1 MVWLALAVASLLL
14 AAGLILS
21 ERLRRRRDQ
30 AQAYLKGVRS
40 MLSGD
45 PDAAIEALS
54 DAARLESP
62 EAFETYLALGA
73 LFRRTGDLVRAI
85 RLHRN
90 MLLRP
95 GIEPARRSEI
105 ELELAEDYRRSGML
119 AESIELCR
127 ALAERKVGG
136 AAERLRDVLVERGDL
151 AGAVEVER
159 ALISADGEG
168 PKELL
173 AHLLAAQAR
182 HELTTDPTRARVCA
196 REAVDAA
203 PGSADALMAR
213 AQVEAACEA
222 PEEALGSLARALE
235 RDPRAAL
242 LAWPA
247 LAALPDPLPPLG
259 FVEERL
265 ERRPDDAALHLLRA
279 RLQRRAGRNAES
291 LVSLR
296 YALDLDKSGE
306 VTLAMRDL
314 LQETEAPDPDE
325 LPARHDLLMSAL
337 RRRVRP
343 LRCRSCGTE
352 TLTRAWRCRRC
363 GIFEPF

>member
-1 MVWLALAVASLLL
+1 MLWLALAVASLLL
-14 AAGLILS
+14 AGGLILS

-62 EAFETYLALGA
+62 EAVETYLALGA

-95 GIEPARRSEI
+95 GIEPARRSEV

-127 ALAERKVGG
+127 ALVERGVGG
-136 AAERLRDVLVERGDL
+136 AAQRLRDVLVERNDL

-159 ALISADGEG
+159 ALASADGEA

-182 HELTTDPTRARVCA
+182 HELGTDPARARACA
-196 REAVDAA
+196 QEAVDASPA
-203 PGSADALMAR
+203 SADALMAR
-213 AQVEAACEA
+213 AQVEATSA
-222 PEEALGSLARALE
+222 PAEALRSLARALE
-235 RDPRAAL
+235 SDPRAAL

-247 LAALPDPLPPLG
+247 LVAMPDPLPALG
-259 FVEERL
+259 FVEGLL
-265 ERRPDDAALHLLRA
+265 ERRPDDAALHLLVA
-279 RLQRRAGRNAES
+279 RLQRTAGRNAEA

-296 YALDLDKSGE
+296 HALDLDQSGE
-306 VTLAMRDL
+306 VTLSMRDL